1 MMKRAL
7 CVLMI
12 AAGATLAQTP
22 RATHAQATCIDVPAN
37 DEAQTWA
44 APLTQRISIE
54 LRDVSL
60 RDALARLSAATRVRL
75 SYSPEVLPLD
85 RRVCVNA
92 TSAALGDV
100 LTAMLRNTGSH
111 PVSAGVDHAA
121 IAPDAVARP
130 AGRVDS
136 VIVLEPVVAAARSTD
151 IETTLPG
158 VRVVVLHDWSV
169 AEQATST
176 LADAFNNAVAGLW
189 LWQQQPGSPVAQ
201 YGSLRGT
208 SSFGI
213 TAPKLYVD
221 GIEVANPLLFSR
233 ISPDA
238 IERVEIVRGPQGS
251 ALFGA
256 NAINGVLNIVTRHGV
271 DAGAATRSQV
281 RSSIGLAATDYATG
295 TAARHDHGFNTR
307 LGDTARSLVLSVG
320 AGGVGEFVPNGGG
333 EHYSADASGRIAVSR
348 ATLAGTLRLVRE
360 RAVTPLSPLLSLPTA
375 AAYTN
380 RVATMSQNPM
390 TVQQYTL
397 GASVRV
403 APDASW
409 TFGAIVGIDGYSIK
423 GVPELSP
430 WASDADLA
438 LRAAG
443 DDGYR
448 TSARL
453 NTTVRR
459 QLTASTLGSL
469 TFVAE
474 HTQLLQRGA
483 TIAFPRVAHV
493 SMRRPSSEQ
502 QHDDYLQQ
510 GTPAEIPALASQS
523 SSGVG
528 TQGHLSIGD
537 RLFLTGGVRIEQGS
551 SDIDDN
557 HVATLPLVGGSYV
570 HLLGDVEVRARA
582 SYGKGIRWAQLP
594 VQTTALQRLNA
605 VQRSELVPEEQAGIE
620 AGIDIGHGRLFAL
633 HITRFDQTASGLVQR
648 VTTALN
654 DTVSAPYALRDMR
667 YELQNVGAI
676 RNRGWELEAATARGA
691 LSLSATASFVD
702 SRVTRLADGYT
713 GDLRIGDRMLAVP
726 GNTLGITAAYGRNN
740 WSVALTGTRAGNWIN
755 YDRVAL
761 AQAAL
766 ATSSDA
772 GDVSGAQ
779 LRSYWRA
786 YDGVTQLSV
795 RSTHTLNR
803 NLSLVFSG
811 ENLLDRQTG
820 APDNIT
826 IMPGRGLSVGVRA
839 NF

>member
-1 MMKRAL
+1 MKRAL
-7 CVLMI
+7 GVSILALC
-12 AAGATLAQTP
+12 AALAPRTSHGQTS
-22 RATHAQATCIDVPAN
+22 CIDIVP
-37 DEAQTWA
+37 QTAGQSWA
-44 APLTQRISIE
+44 APLTQRVSIE
-54 LRDVSL
+54 LRDVPL
-60 RDALARLSAATRVRL
+60 RDALARVSAATRVRL
-75 SYSPEVLPLD
+75 SYSPDLLPLE
-85 RRVCVNA
+85 RRVCVHA
-92 TSAALGDV
+92 ASAALGDV
-100 LTAMLRNTGSH
+100 LAALLRNTGSH
-111 PVSAGVDHAA
+111 PVSAGIDHAA
-121 IAPDAVARP
+121 IAPDAPTHP
-130 AGRVDS
+130 AGDVDS
-136 VIVLEPVVAAARSTD
+136 VIVLEPVVAATRATD
-151 IETTLPG
+151 IERTLPG
-158 VRVVVLHDWSV
+158 VHVVVMHDWSV
-169 AEQATST
+169 AEQSTST
-176 LADAFNNAVAGLW
+176 LAGALNNAVAGLW

-201 YGSLRGT
+201 YGGLRGT

-238 IERVEIVRGPQGS
+238 IERVEIVRGPQGA

-256 NAINGVLNIVTRHGV
+256 NAINGVLNIVTRHGA
-271 DAGAATRSQV
+271 DASVATRSQL
-281 RSSIGLAATDYATG
+281 RSSVGLAATDYATG

-307 LGDTARSLVLSVG
+307 FGDTARSLVLSVG

-333 EHYSADASGRIAVSR
+333 EHYSADASGRIAVAR
-348 ATLAGTLRLVRE
+348 ATLGGTLRLVRE
-360 RAVTPLSPLLSLPTA
+360 RAVTPISPLLSLPA
-375 AAYTN
+375 AAPYTN
-380 RVATMSQNPM
+380 RAVTMSQNPM
-390 TVQQYTL
+390 TVEQYTV

-403 APDASW
+403 VPDASW
-409 TFGAIVGIDGYSIK
+409 TFGAIIGIDGYTIK

-448 TSARL
+448 TTARL
-453 NTTVRR
+453 NATVRR
-459 QLTASTLGSL
+459 QLAPATLGSL

-474 HTQLLQRGA
+474 HSQLLQRGA
-483 TIAFPRVAHV
+483 TILFPRVAQV
-493 SMRRPSSEQ
+493 VMRRSPS
-502 QHDDYLQQ
+502 QHQDGYPQLA
-510 GTPAEIPALASQS
+510 TATEVPALTSQS

-537 RLFLTGGVRIEQGS
+537 RLFLTGGLRVEQGS

-557 HVATLPLVGGSYV
+557 HIATLPLVGGSWV
-570 HLLGDVEVRARA
+570 QLIGDVEVRARA

-620 AGIDIGHGRLFAL
+620 AGIDIGYGRLIAL
-633 HITRFDQTASGLVQR
+633 HVTRFDQTASGLVQR

-654 DTVSAPYALRDMR
+654 DTVPALYALRDMR

-676 RNRGWELEAATARGA
+676 RNRGWELEATTARGP

-702 SRVTRLADGYT
+702 SRVTRLAAGYT
-713 GDLRIGDRMLAVP
+713 GDLQIGDRMLAVP
-726 GNTLGITAAYGRNN
+726 GNTLGMTAAYKRSN
-740 WSVALTGTRAGNWIN
+740 WSIAVTGTRAGDWIN
-755 YDRVAL
+755 YDRIAL

-766 ATSSDA
+766 TSDNDA
-772 GDVSGAQ
+772 GEVSGAQ

-803 NLSLVFSG
+803 NLSLVLSG